1 MINVL
6 ESLKKVSEKLSKVEI
21 NNNKIEEFATKVT
34 SVDLKISEIALA
46 KYDWTLEQLI
56 DLVFTF
62 NVINY
67 CFWAEKD
74 SPKWTI
80 ELEGKMLDGSIA
92 LFRALEVKKKE
103 VDSFTTGE
111 SLANLSSNELA
122 RILKGNI
129 KIPLFMERLKGLNE
143 TGGVLI
149 SKYNGRWSNVL
160 EESRNNASLLAEILA
175 DNFLSFEDSS
185 IFKGE
190 KIGFYKRA
198 QLNSKMISDARVL
211 KGRSELA
218 DLAKLTAFADY
229 KVPQIL
235 RSLEIL
241 EYSEDFASK
250 IDSLHV
256 IEKDSDEENEIRIA
270 TILSVEK
277 MLELLSEKFSNVTS
291 SHVNSLLWN
300 KSQNLKRDINP
311 YHRTYTTAY

>member
-21 NNNKIEEFATKVT
+21 NNNKIEEFTTKVT
-34 SVDLKISEIALA
+34 SDDLKISEIALA

-80 ELEGKMLDGSIA
+80 EVEGKMLDGSIA

-111 SLANLSSNELA
+111 SLANLSSNKLA
-122 RILKGNI
+122 RILEGNI
-129 KIPLFMERLKGLNE
+129 KIPLFEERLKGLNE

-149 SKYNGRWSNVL
+149 SKFNDRWSNVL

-175 DNFLSFEDSS
+175 DNFLSFDDSS

-241 EYSEDFASK
+241 EYSEDLANK

-277 MLELLSEKFSNVTS
+277 MLELLSKKFPNVTS
-291 SHVNSLLWN
+291 SHVDSLLWN

>member
-6 ESLKKVSEKLSKVEI
+6 QSINRIAEKFIKVEI
-21 NNNKIEEFATKVT
+21 SNTKIEEFANKVT
-34 SVDLKISEIALA
+34 AEDLKVSKIALA
-46 KYDWTLEQLI
+46 KYDWSLEQLI
-56 DLVFTF
+56 ELVFTF

-67 CFWAEKD
+67 CFWAEED

-80 ELEGKMLDGSIA
+80 EFKGKELDGSIA

-103 VDSFTTGE
+103 DNLFTSGKY
-111 SLANLSSNELA
+111 LANLSSDELEI
-122 RILKGNI
+122 ILKGNI
-129 KIPLFMERLKGLNE
+129 DIPLFQERLQGLND
-143 TGGVLI
+143 TGVILV
-149 SKYNGRWSNVL
+149 SKFDGSWSNVL
-160 EESRNNASLLAEILA
+160 KKANNNAYLLAEILVN
-175 DNFLSFEDSS
+175 NFLSFDDTS
-185 IFKGE
+185 IFNGE

-198 QLNSKMISDARVL
+198 QLNSKMISDAQVL
-211 KGRSELA
+211 KGKSKLA

-241 EYSEDFASK
+241 KYSNDLARK
-250 IDSLHV
+250 IDSLEV

-277 MLELLSEKFSNVTS
+277 ILEVLSERFPNITS
-291 SHVNSLLWN
+291 SHVDSLLWN
-300 KSQNLKRDINP
+300 KSQDLKRDINP